1 MIVLD
6 HIKQM
11 VECISYDYNKQPI
24 RAKSDI
30 GTVCK
35 SIGRQYTDVINKL
48 KEAYLPLL
56 QFNIEANSSDEAKHI
71 FSLISQNVSSNT
83 FVSLLPDE
91 EHSIDVIGNL
101 TIEVPSIFEWQN
113 SDGGQNLVIDYTSET
128 ADRGQS
134 LLNQLVVNML
144 LSLPGGSFRLHFVDL
159 AFSLQAS
166 FLTKNLDS
174 WLYDKLIINPNGWH
188 QLKETLRTKMAKA
201 MEEYGDVVSYN
212 RNKKKVVV
220 PYDVVVITDFQKC
233 IDEMRDLG
241 ALFENGHKGGIYFIL
256 MNNSDFM
263 PKAWWNMPP
272 EDEED
277 DSLLM
282 YGDSYLVLNAE
293 EYGNYSRN
301 AFIRCTPILD
311 NPILAK
317 ACFEYINKG
326 AKTPQKALASVDYD
340 TMLGEEF
347 EPINESMVI
356 PVGSTEKGDLVD
368 FTLDTVSH
376 IHCFIIGQSGTGKS
390 VFLHDVILG
399 AMSMYSPEELEL
411 YLMDFKIGGV
421 EFNRYKNEKHVKAL
435 LVDNSDIQITLEIL
449 RDISNKMRERGK
461 LLRACGVS
469 NIVEFNENNPAKRMP
484 RIVLIAD
491 ECHVMFPTMSS
502 KEVKLYRE
510 ISDILAKIAKEG
522 RSQGVHLVLATQTI
536 AQVEIPS
543 EVINNI
549 SDFYLLK
556 CSSGDSERLVSG
568 SSEITGQ
575 LKTGQVL
582 HHDIDNNIVF
592 KSNYIERKVAIGVIK
607 QINEKTKAFINDQFY
622 FVGSQIFEF
631 DNEVKRQLATQGGKP
646 IIAFG
651 RSIDTKME
659 PVMIPLRNEYADNVM
674 LFGINDEE
682 QVSRTAMA
690 SIQSLRLSNKNIKI
704 KVINCLPAEQN
715 NTNKMLSE
723 LAKKNEIVLMKP
735 STSGEE
741 LQRIAT
747 SIKNRDAEQMVLYIL
762 GQERFR
768 ELRMDMEIASEKP
781 AMEADDFG
789 FTSDFSTENSNAV
802 FNSYQKTI
810 DYILKNG
817 AEVGVHVIMLIDK
830 PKQLLFADYVSAK
843 DFFNMF
849 HHLVML
855 KCDENA
861 VNTLGLSDDLRLE
874 NLSSDVE
881 RLRAIYY
888 NETNNSYTLFTPF
901 EF

>member
-1 MIVLD
+1 MITLNQ
-6 HIKQM
+6 IKRLI
-11 VECISYDYNKQPI
+11 ENIY
-24 RAKSDI
+24 
-30 GTVCK
+30 VCPD
-35 SIGRQYTDVINKL
+35 SENRQYISSVRDNFM
-48 KEAYLPLL
+48 PLF
-56 QFNIEANSSDEAKHI
+56 QFNIEVDSLDEAKKI
-71 FSLISQNVSSNT
+71 FSKISQNVSSNT
-83 FVSLLPDE
+83 FVPLLPDE
-91 EHSIDVIGNL
+91 EHSKDIIGNL
-101 TIEVPSIFEWQN
+101 TIETPSIFEWQN
-113 SDGGQNLVIDYTSET
+113 SGNGQNLVIDYTSET
-128 ADRGQS
+128 ADRGLT

-159 AFSLQAS
+159 AFSAQVS
-166 FLTKNLDS
+166 YLTKNLDNK
-174 WLYDKLIINPNGWH
+174 LYDKLITSPSDWH
-188 QLKETLRTKMAKA
+188 QLKETLRAKMAKA
-201 MEEYGDVVSYN
+201 IEEYGDVVNYN

-233 IDEMRDLG
+233 IDEMRDLD

-263 PKAWWNMPP
+263 PKAWWDMAP

-282 YGDSYLVLNAE
+282 YGDSYHVLNAE
-293 EYGNYSRN
+293 EYGNYSRH

-326 AKTPQKALASVDYD
+326 AIAPQTTLASVNYD
-340 TMLGEEF
+340 KMLGGDF
-347 EPINESMVI
+347 ESINESMVI
-356 PVGSTEKGDLVD
+356 PVGSTDKGDLVD

-399 AMSMYSPEELEL
+399 AMSKHSPEELEL

-461 LLRACGVS
+461 LLRASGVS
-469 NIVEFNENNPAKRMP
+469 NIVEYNQVNPDKKMP
-484 RIVLIAD
+484 RIVFIAD
-491 ECHVMFPTMSS
+491 ECHVMFPTMNS

-536 AQVEIPS
+536 AQAEIPS

-556 CSSGDSERLVSG
+556 CAPGDSERLVSG
-568 SSEITGQ
+568 SSETTGQ

-592 KSNYIERKVAIGVIK
+592 KSNYIERKDAIGVIK
-607 QINEKTKAFINDQFY
+607 KINEKTKTFVNDQFY
-622 FVGSQIFEF
+622 FVGSQIFEI
-631 DNEVKRQLATQGGKP
+631 DNEVKRLLATQSGKP
-646 IIAFG
+646 VIAFG

-659 PVMIPLRNEYADNVM
+659 PVMIPLRNEYGDNVM

-682 QVSRTAMA
+682 QVSRTTMA
-690 SIQSLRLSNKNIKI
+690 SIQSLHLSNKKIKI
-704 KVINCLPAEQN
+704 KVINCLSSDQKK
-715 NTNKMLSE
+715 TTKMLKDLESKGKIE
-723 LAKKNEIVLMKP
+723 LLNP
-735 STSGEE
+735 SACGAE
-741 LQRIAT
+741 LQSIAV
-747 SIKNRDAEQMVLYIL
+747 SIKNRDAEPMVLYIL

-768 ELRMDMEIASEKP
+768 ELRMDMEIASEKL
-781 AMEADDFG
+781 ASVADDFG
-789 FTSDFSTENSNAV
+789 FDSSMFSGGNSSDSD
-802 FNSYQKTI
+802 FNSYLKVI

-817 AEVGVHVIMLIDK
+817 AEVGVHVILQIDK
-830 PKQLLFADYVSAK
+830 PKQLLFSDYLSAK

-855 KCDENA
+855 KCDDNA

-881 RLRAIYY
+881 RIRAIYY

-901 EF
+901 DF